1 MISLMAAMSYA
12 EEAVQVN
19 LGDYRFEKAYVTVY
33 FNSGILFIHPG
44 HFYSSD

>member
-1 MISLMAAMSYA
+1 MAVLTATTVFCAYDALSYA

-33 FNSGILFIHPG
+33 FN
-44 HFYSSD
+44 